1 MIGGR
6 VITSSSLED
15 VCSSEVSDM
24 RDLFDFFDLLFIG
37 FDESEPELEPFLFFL
52 FDWIVSV
59 QLSGIPGTGLL
70 GVGSVFL
77 GTGSWILGAGFCDVF
92 CLSELLLEPVVLLT
106 VAFIA
111 SQCFCTSVSS
121 RDPLPLH
128 LSMVRRAPAILFSR
142 S

>member
-52 FDWIVSV
+52 FACVVSV
-59 QLSGIPGTGLL
+59 QFSGIAGTG
-70 GVGSVFL
+70 FL
-77 GTGSWILGAGFCDVF
+77 GAGSGFLGAGSGFLGAGFCLDF
-92 CLSELLLEPVVLLT
+92 FLSQS
-106 VAFIA
+106 FY
-111 SQCFCTSVSS
+111 
-121 RDPLPLH
+121 
-128 LSMVRRAPAILFSR
+128 
-142 S
+142 